1 VTGTASTIRYDHPVR
16 LSALVRRLTQ
26 PNPGP
31 FTGPGTNTFLVGAR
45 SLVILEPGEARDDDH
60 LERIVAAVAGSR
72 VAAVIPSHGHEDHW
86 TLAPALAGRLGVP
99 IWYHGGHPSLQV
111 DRSLEDGDEI
121 ALDGA
126 RLDVVH
132 TPGHTP
138 EHLSFVLRDEGALFP
153 GDHVMG
159 WSSSIIA
166 PPEGDLR
173 EYLRSLE
180 RLAAIPGLT
189 VAHPAHGESIADPY
203 RRIREL
209 ATHRAARTAQ
219 LLEALEGRAGT
230 VAELVGRV
238 YTDVD
243 PSLHPAAA
251 LSLRAHLIALES
263 EGRVTARAGGHAAD
277 WESTIWALTGG

>member
-1 VTGTASTIRYDHPVR
+1 MTGTASTIRYDHPVR
-16 LSALVRRLTQ
+16 LSALARRLTQ

-72 VAAVIPSHGHEDHW
+72 VLAVIPSHGHEDHW
-86 TLAPALAGRLGVP
+86 TLAPALAGRLGAP
-99 IWYHGGHPSLQV
+99 IWYHGAHPSLQV
-111 DRSLEDGDEI
+111 DLRFLEDGDEI

-126 RLDVVH
+126 RLDVPH
-132 TPGHTP
+132 TPGLP
-138 EHLSFVLRDEGALFP
+138 RALELRAPRQGRALP
-153 GDHVMG
+153 GRPRDG
-159 WSSSIIA
+159 GGPPSIIA
-166 PPEGDLR
+166 PPEGIPAQ
-173 EYLRSLE
+173 YLRSLGGW
-180 RLAAIPGLT
+180 RRIPGLE
-189 VAHPAHGESIADPY
+189 VAHPAHGEAFRIHAVGSGSSDPSGG
-203 RRIREL
+203 
-209 ATHRAARTAQ
+209 THGAAPQ
-219 LLEALEGRAGT
+219 CFEGHSARWPA
-230 VAELVGRV
+230 LVGRV

-263 EGRVTARAGGHAAD
+263 EGRVTARAGGDAAD

>member
-1 VTGTASTIRYDHPVR
+1 MTGAASTIRYDHPVR

-45 SLVILEPGEARDDDH
+45 SLVILEPGEARNDDH
-60 LERIVAAVAGSR
+60 LERIVAAAAGSR
-72 VAAVIPSHGHEDHW
+72 VLAVIPSHGHEDHW
-86 TLAPALAGRLGVP
+86 TLAPALADRLGVP
-99 IWYHGGHPSLQV
+99 IWFHGAHPVLPV

-126 RLDVVH
+126 RLDVIH

-166 PPEGDLR
+166 PPEGNLR

-189 VAHPAHGESIADPY
+189 VAHPAHGESIPDPY
-203 RRIREL
+203 ARIEEL
-209 ATHRAARTAQ
+209 ATHRRRRTVQ
-219 LLEALEGRAGT
+219 LLTALERGSGT
-230 VAELVGRV
+230 VAELVRQV
-238 YTDVD
+238 YTDVE

-251 LSLRAHLIALES
+251 LSLRAHLVALEL
-263 EGRVTARAGGHAAD
+263 EGRVTADRRGDADD
-277 WESTIWALTGG
+277 WESEVWALTA